1 VSNDAG
7 NGPKPRRIRA
17 DALRNREQILRATV
31 DLVVERGSTVPLE
44 MIAKRA
50 GVGIA
55 TLYRHF
61 PDRMVLLRQVALD
74 LWRQSTHEART
85 ALAEENDAF
94 TALTRYMHNSI
105 DLRIGAIMPVLAVK
119 VPMDEEMLT
128 ARQDSREA
136 TDEMVRQ
143 AHEEESLR
151 PDVQSGDIGLL
162 IIRFAL
168 PLSDALAPEDNHRL
182 SHRHMELLL
191 DGLLSVMAENLLPG
205 PTLAIDD
212 LAAAAVDE
220 DTDYMVIADD
230 SGDGRNLCWRRPGK
244 SGPPRSN
251 GRPPSL

>member
-1 VSNDAG
+1 VSSDAEQDH
-7 NGPKPRRIRA
+7 KPRRIRA
-17 DALRNREQILRATV
+17 DARRNREQILHATV
-31 DLVVERGSTVPLE
+31 DLVVEKGPTVPLE

-74 LWRQSTHEART
+74 LWRQATHEAET
-85 ALAEENDAF
+85 ALAEEDDAF

-143 AHEEESLR
+143 AHEQRSLR
-151 PDVQSGDIGLL
+151 ADVQSGDIGLL

-168 PLSDALAPEDNHRL
+168 PLSDALTPEDNHRL

-191 DGLLSVMAENLLPG
+191 DGLLSVMADDLLPG
-205 PTLAIDD
+205 PTLAIDE
-212 LAAAAVDE
+212 LAAAADE
-220 DTDYMVIADD
+220 DTEYMVIADD
-230 SGDGRNLCWRRPGK
+230 SGDGRSLCWRRPDK

-251 GRPPSL
+251 GLPTSR